1 MREDLIR
8 ELEQEYA
15 EQRIRNEQTEAQRRE
30 EIRNHYPEI
39 QRKVEARESLIFG
52 TLRQILNGAT
62 QSADLTGRMKDLNR
76 EIEEMLI
83 AAGLPGDYLSPVF
96 RCPICKD
103 TGYTGETVRTPCECL
118 KKAYQKKLR
127 SAIGLDKSGRETF
140 EKYDSGFIPNEP
152 VGASGITQRQISDH
166 ARKMCESWA
175 NQYPDISFRDI
186 LLSGSSGLGKT
197 FLMNAIAERLIE
209 RGQNV
214 LLVSAYTFLQMAR
227 KSYFES
233 EIGVQELMEVPVLML
248 DDLGSEPL
256 MQNITI
262 EQLYFLVN
270 ERQNRGLSTIIS
282 TNLTLPELRER
293 YTERIVSRLTD
304 PKHCIVLTL
313 AGQDLRKLDRKKQ

>member
-8 ELEQEYA
+8 ELEQEYT
-15 EQRIRNEQTEAQRRE
+15 EQRIRNEKTEAERRE
-30 EIRNHYPEI
+30 EIRTHCPEI
-39 QRKVEARESLIFG
+39 QKKVEARESLIFG
-52 TLRQILNGAT
+52 TLRQILNGET
-62 QSADLTGRMKDLNR
+62 KKEDLTEQMKALNR
-76 EIEEMLI
+76 DLGQMLK
-83 AAGLPGDYLSPVF
+83 ASGYPEDYLSPVY
-96 RCPICKD
+96 RCAVCRD
-103 TGYTGETVRTPCECL
+103 TGYTGETVRVPCECL
-118 KKAYQKKLR
+118 KKAYQVKLR
-127 SAIGLDKSGRETF
+127 QAIGLDKSGTETF

-166 ARKMCESWA
+166 ARTLCEKWA
-175 NQYPDISFRDI
+175 NQYPAVAFRDI

-197 FLMNAIAERLIE
+197 FLMNAMTERLIE

-233 EIGVQELMEVPVLML
+233 ENGVQELMEVPVLML

-262 EQLYFLVN
+262 EQLFFLIN
-270 ERQNRGLSTIIS
+270 ERQNHGLSTVIS
-282 TNLTLPELRER
+282 TNLTIPELRDR

-313 AGQDLRKLDRKKQ
+313 AGQDLRKLEKK

>member
-15 EQRIRNEQTEAQRRE
+15 EQRIRNEQTEAERRE

-76 EIEEMLI
+76 DIEEMLI

-96 RCPICKD
+96 RCPVCKD
-103 TGYTGETVRTPCECL
+103 TGYTGDTVRTPCECM

-127 SAIGLDKSGRETF
+127 SAIGLDKSERETF
-140 EKYDSGFIPNEP
+140 EKFDSGFIPNEP

-197 FLMNAIAERLIE
+197 FLMNAMAERLIE

-233 EIGVQELMEVPVLML
+233 ETGVQELMEVPVLML

-256 MQNITI
+256 MQNITR
-262 EQLYFLVN
+262 EYLFTLLN
-270 ERQNRGLSTIIS
+270 ERQTQQKHTVLA
-282 TNLTLPELRER
+282 TNLNHTDLMNRYGER
-293 YTERIVSRLTD
+293 VLSRLMD
-304 PKHCIVLTL
+304 SMSVQTL
-313 AGQDLRKLDRKKQ
+313 ELKGRDLRLFGRRQ

>member
-15 EQRIRNEQTEAQRRE
+15 EQRIRNEQTEAERRE

-62 QSADLTGRMKDLNR
+62 QQADLTGRMKDLNR
-76 EIEEMLI
+76 DIEEMLI
-83 AAGLPGDYLSPVF
+83 AARLPGDYLSPVF
-96 RCPICKD
+96 RCPVCKD

-197 FLMNAIAERLIE
+197 FLMNAMAERLIE

-227 KSYFES
+227 KSYFENDDRL
-233 EIGVQELMEVPVLML
+233 EELIGTPVLML

-256 MQNITI
+256 LQNVTI
-262 EQLYFLVN
+262 EQLFNLIN
-270 ERQNRGLSTIIS
+270 ERQRRNLPTVIS
-282 TNLTLPELRER
+282 TNLNQEELRTR
-293 YTERIVSRLTD
+293 YTERIASRLTD
-304 PKHCIVLTL
+304 KRNVQFLVLRGSDVRT
-313 AGQDLRKLDRKKQ
+313 GRK